1 MLKGKISGNQ
11 LIKKHNHN
19 TPMKKLLFTIAVLL
33 SSILVFGKD
42 SKSQWPD
49 SYNFRRGVEAVDAK
63 QYEAALEYFN
73 KDISEN
79 PKNFVT
85 YCYIAGIRLENKEYG
100 KALEACNAGLNF
112 MPKKQKSNRA
122 FMFGVRSE
130 VYLALND
137 TVKAL
142 ADLSEAIKLEADY
155 DFLEKRAQLYY
166 ELDKYDLSDADYNAM
181 LKIKA
186 GDAKSFMGLG
196 RNQAAQGNYTEAL
209 NLYDTALKYDPS
221 YLTAYTFKILS
232 YEKLEKWDD
241 AIDNI
246 MIALRAEE
254 WNDWA
259 IRYASFVKEPYF
271 QKLIALLDIEQKK
284 NPNDFKWSYI
294 AGLLLG
300 NNGDYK
306 ESIEMFEKSN
316 EIEPLPATYQHIAES
331 YKRLGMYENGLES
344 IDKALAL
351 DPNDHDGKRI
361 KIDLLYLSGRL
372 ADVVKMWDDILVE
385 YPDFSVGYNMR
396 AACKRV
402 MGNTEGAISDFTMAT
417 VLDGTNSDAY
427 CQRGDMYKKIGK
439 LQLAEA
445 DYKKVIELEDTPE
458 KYQRIFYAYQGLG
471 DTVKAVEILES
482 IIAKD
487 TLDAGSYYDAACLYA
502 RMGNKE
508 KSLSYLRLSFEKGDT
523 YSYHV
528 ECDDDLQSIRDTD
541 EYKKLVEEYREKQ
554 RNSDVLRPQEDS
566 EDGSLSG
573 GGSLSEI
580 PFTKEG
586 GVCKVKCSINELPL
600 YFVFD
605 TGASDVTISLV
616 EANFMFKNG
625 FLSKKDVI
633 GSQSYVDAN
642 GDVSVGTVINLK
654 NVTFGG
660 HNLTNVKASVVRN
673 QKAPLLLGQSV
684 LGRLGRIEIDNK
696 NSVIKIKN

>member
-1 MLKGKISGNQ
+1 
-11 LIKKHNHN
+11 
-19 TPMKKLLFTIAVLL
+19 MKKLLFTFAFLF
-33 SSILVFGKD
+33 SSILVFGKE
-42 SKSQWPD
+42 SKPQWPD

-63 QYEAALEYFN
+63 QYEAALEYFD

-122 FMFGVRSE
+122 FMLSVRSE
-130 VYLALND
+130 VYLALSD

-142 ADLSEAIKLEADY
+142 ADLSEAIKLDAYY

-196 RNQAAQGNYTEAL
+196 RNQAAQGNFTEAL

-316 EIEPLPATYQHIAES
+316 EIEPLPATYQQIAES
-331 YKRLGMYENGLES
+331 YKRLGMYENGLDN

-351 DPNDHDGKRI
+351 DPNDYDGKRI

-445 DYKKVIELEDTPE
+445 DYKKVIELDDTPE

-508 KSLSYLRLSFEKGDT
+508 KSVSYLRQSFEKGDT

-528 ECDDDLQSIRDTD
+528 ECDDDLQSIRDTE

-554 RNSDVLRPQEDS
+554 RNSDVLKPQENSDGNDLPN
-566 EDGSLSG
+566 DGSV
-573 GGSLSEI
+573 SEV
-580 PFTKEG
+580 PFTKDG
-586 GVCKVKCSINELPL
+586 GVCKVKCSINDLPL

-605 TGASDVTISLV
+605 TGASDVSISLV

-625 FLSKKDVI
+625 YLSKKDVI
-633 GSQSYVDAN
+633 GSQNFVDAN
-642 GDVSVGTVINLK
+642 GDVTVGTVINLK

-696 NSVIKIKN
+696 NSVIKIK

>member
-1 MLKGKISGNQ
+1 
-11 LIKKHNHN
+11 
-19 TPMKKLLFTIAVLL
+19 MKKLLFTIALL
-33 SSILVFGKD
+33 FSSLLVSGKE
-42 SKSQWPD
+42 SNPQWPD

-63 QYEAALEYFN
+63 QYEAALEYFD

-100 KALEACNAGLNF
+100 KALEACSAGLNF

-122 FMFGVRSE
+122 FMLSVRSE
-130 VYLALND
+130 VYLALSD

-142 ADLSEAIKLEADY
+142 ADLSEAIKLDAYY

-166 ELDKYDLSDADYNAM
+166 KLDKYDLSDADYNAM

-209 NLYDTALKYDPS
+209 NLFDTALKYDPS

-316 EIEPLPATYQHIAES
+316 EIEPLPATYQQIAES

-351 DPNDHDGKRI
+351 DPNDYDGKRI

-417 VLDGTNSDAY
+417 VLDGTDSDAY

-508 KSLSYLRLSFEKGDT
+508 KSLSYLKTSFEKGDT

-528 ECDDDLQSIRDTD
+528 ECDDDLQSIRDTE

-554 RNSDVLRPQEDS
+554 RNSDVLKPQEISDGNDLS
-566 EDGSLSG
+566 NDGSV
-573 GGSLSEI
+573 SEV
-580 PFTKEG
+580 PFTKDG
-586 GVCKVKCSINELPL
+586 GVCKVKCSINDLPL

-696 NSVIKIKN
+696 NSVIKIK

>member
-1 MLKGKISGNQ
+1 
-11 LIKKHNHN
+11 
-19 TPMKKLLFTIAVLL
+19 MKKLLFTIALL
-33 SSILVFGKD
+33 FSSLLVSGKE
-42 SKSQWPD
+42 SNPQWPD

-63 QYEAALEYFN
+63 QYEAALEYFD

-100 KALEACNAGLNF
+100 KALEACSAGLNF

-122 FMFGVRSE
+122 FMLSVRSE
-130 VYLALND
+130 VYLALSD

-142 ADLSEAIKLEADY
+142 ADLSEAIKLDAYY

-166 ELDKYDLSDADYNAM
+166 KLDKYDLSDADYNAM

-316 EIEPLPATYQHIAES
+316 EIEPLPATYQQIAES

-351 DPNDHDGKRI
+351 DPNDYDGKRI

-417 VLDGTNSDAY
+417 VLDGTDSDAY

-508 KSLSYLRLSFEKGDT
+508 KSLSYLKTSFEKGDT

-528 ECDDDLQSIRDTD
+528 ECDDDLQSIRDTE

-554 RNSDVLRPQEDS
+554 RNSDVLKPQEISDGNDLS
-566 EDGSLSG
+566 NDGSV
-573 GGSLSEI
+573 SEV
-580 PFTKEG
+580 PFTKDG
-586 GVCKVKCSINELPL
+586 GVCKVKCSINDLPL

-696 NSVIKIKN
+696 NSVIKIK